1 MNVIGKSNYSF
12 VTPLNQSQHKL
23 SISRNSDT
31 VKKPR
36 SNQYEKFHCKN
47 GSRENLKQVDLTSQ
61 SNENIKEQL
70 EPSELQNQGTS
81 GCSFLILDANTLKS
95 MDKKQALALWL
106 IQKMNDEKNDEEKY
120 IKYFKRLLSCEYFRK
135 ENTSFEI
142 DELEYEIFDLPNNS
156 LQVSSNYSKSENSKK
171 RLF

>member
-36 SNQYEKFHCKN
+36 SYQYEKFQSKN
-47 GSRENLKQVDLTSQ
+47 ASRENLKQVDLTSQ
-61 SNENIKEQL
+61 SNVNIKEQL

-81 GCSFLILDANTLKS
+81 GCSFLILNADSK
-95 MDKKQALALWL
+95 DEY
-106 IQKMNDEKNDEEKY
+106 EKNDEEKY

-156 LQVSSNYSKSENSKK
+156 LQVSSNYSKSKNSKE